1 MDRRQAITGHT
12 KIVGVIG
19 SPINHS
25 RSPQMHNA
33 ALSKAGL
40 DFVYVPFHVSA
51 DAIDQAINGF
61 KALKIIGINVTLP
74 HKQSVIPYLTSISHE
89 ADLIGAVN
97 TLTFLDNGIHGDNTD
112 APGFL
117 RAMNEN
123 NIPIPIGKD
132 VVVLGAGGS
141 ARAIVVALA
150 LADVNSITIVNRTV
164 PKAITLAEEL
174 TKKISKQY
182 VDIMSKDNVEKSVD
196 VTFDTNITGMGFD
209 DKQLPEAIVNCAML
223 VNTTS
228 SGMDESQ
235 PLLINQE
242 WLQSETIVYD
252 IVYTPPITKLLKAAQ
267 EMGCTT
273 IEGIGM
279 LIHQGAIAFEQ
290 WTGVEPCV
298 NTMKNALL
306 IN

>member
-1 MDRRQAITGHT
+1 MDIRQSITGHT

-19 SPINHS
+19 SPISHS

-33 ALSKAGL
+33 AISKAGL

-51 DAIDQAINGF
+51 DAIDHAINGF
-61 KALKIIGINVTLP
+61 RSINVIGINVTLP
-74 HKQSVIPYLTSISHE
+74 HKQSVIPFLTSISQE

-97 TLTFLDNGIHGDNTD
+97 TLTFSDDGIHGENTD

-123 NIPIPIGKD
+123 NIPIPIEKD

-150 LADVNSITIVNRTV
+150 IAGVKSITIVNRTIL
-164 PKAITLAEEL
+164 KAIVLAEEL
-174 TKKISKQY
+174 TEKIGNNYDDKNLEEIENNT
-182 VDIMSKDNVEKSVD
+182 DG
-196 VTFDTNITGMGFD
+196 TFDTVITGMGFD
-209 DKQLPEAIVNCAML
+209 DKHLPEAIMKCAML
-223 VNTTS
+223 VNTSS

-235 PLLINQE
+235 PLLINQN
-242 WLQSETIVYD
+242 WLQPETIVYD
-252 IVYTPPITKLLKAAQ
+252 IVYTPPITKLLKAAN
-267 EMGCTT
+267 ENGCQT

-279 LIHQGAIAFEQ
+279 LVHQGAIAFER

-306 IN
+306 IK

>member
-1 MDRRQAITGHT
+1 MDIRQSITGHT

-19 SPINHS
+19 SPISHS

-33 ALSKAGL
+33 AISKAGL

-51 DAIDQAINGF
+51 DAIDHAINGF
-61 KALKIIGINVTLP
+61 RSINVIGINVTLP
-74 HKQSVIPYLTSISHE
+74 HKQSVIPFLTSISQE

-97 TLTFLDNGIHGDNTD
+97 TLTFSDDGIHGENTD
-112 APGFL
+112 ALGFL

-123 NIPIPIGKD
+123 NIPIPIEKD

-150 LADVNSITIVNRTV
+150 LAGVNSITIVNRTIL
-164 PKAITLAEEL
+164 KAIVLAEEL
-174 TKKISKQY
+174 TEKIGKNY
-182 VDIMSKDNVEKSVD
+182 DDKNLEEIENDND
-196 VTFDTNITGMGFD
+196 GTFDTVITGMGFD
-209 DKQLPEAIVNCAML
+209 DKHLPEAIMKCAML
-223 VNTTS
+223 VNTSS

-235 PLLINQE
+235 PLLINQD
-242 WLQSETIVYD
+242 WLQPETIVYD
-252 IVYTPPITKLLKAAQ
+252 IVYTPPITKLLKAAN
-267 EMGCTT
+267 EKGCQT

-279 LIHQGAIAFEQ
+279 LVHQGAIAFER

-306 IN
+306 IK